1 MLFMIQI
8 TMTWRWFG
16 VIEKWGL

>member
-16 VIEKWGL
+16 VI